1 MCKQESKLNRRHQG
15 GVIVILLGL
24 AIVMLIGFA
33 GLAIDLGRFFLIK
46 TELQN
51 AVDACA
57 LSAASQL
64 RPGQNNNQAL
74 IKAVAYGRV
83 FSTGGT
89 SSFTDIKN
97 RGNFQS
103 TVLDITDITFSNTI
117 NGSYQAS
124 GSVANDYN
132 TAKYVKCSYPL
143 ADIPVLFMKVLD
155 PSQFTATVSATA
167 IATQGPS
174 ASVCAIPIGICKAT
188 GSSNA
193 NDYGLTLGNWYT
205 VKSGAS
211 SQGWFGW
218 IDFTP
223 PGGGASEAA
232 DLFTGNGQCDLVQ
245 GSDVAQ
251 QGNIASLA
259 VAWNSRFGW
268 YKNGVGNPQPSTAA
282 PDFSGYAYSAG
293 TASKPGN
300 WLAGSNAWSGSSPL
314 NPTVPNFQTQRS
326 NHVIFQTDMPPGIPN
341 SGGYSP
347 LTQAQHITYGKN
359 RRLAVA
365 PVLDC
370 SNPAKVKI
378 EDWACVFM
386 LNPYRDD
393 GSVKAGEIWDQAN
406 VEFLG
411 LSTKIGSVCSTGGG
425 PGTAGPVVPVMAQ

>member
-1 MCKQESKLNRRHQG
+1 MCRQESKLNRRHQG

-24 AIVMLIGFA
+24 AIAMLIGFA

-143 ADIPVLFMKVLD
+143 AGLPVLFMKVFD
-155 PSQFTATVSATA
+155 PSQLTATVSATA

-174 ASVCAIPIGICKAT
+174 ASVCAIPVGICAASGSTSAT
-188 GSSNA
+188 NF
-193 NDYGLTLGNWYT
+193 GLTAGNWYL

-211 SQGWFGW
+211 NQGWFAW
-218 IDFTP
+218 VDFTP

-232 DLFTGNGQCDLVQ
+232 DLFTGNGQCDLVA
-245 GSDVAQ
+245 GNDVGQ
-251 QGNIASLA
+251 QGNISSLA

-268 YKNGVGNPQPSTAA
+268 YKNGGGNPQPTTAA
-282 PDFSGYAYSAG
+282 PDFSGFAYSAG
-293 TASKPGN
+293 TALKPGN
-300 WLAGSNAWSGSSPL
+300 WPEGSNAWNGTSTSGMD
-314 NPTVPNFQTQRS
+314 NFQLARS
-326 NHVIFQTDMPPGIPN
+326 KHTPYQTDMPPGIPSN
-341 SGGYSP
+341 GGYAP
-347 LTQAQHITYGKN
+347 LTTAQHITYGKN

-370 SNPAKVKI
+370 TNPAKVNIK
-378 EDWACVFM
+378 DWACVFM
-386 LNPYRDD
+386 LSPYRDD
-393 GSVKAGEIWDQAN
+393 GSVKSGEVWDKPN

-411 LSTKIGSVCSTGGG
+411 LSTSIGSVCSTGGG